1 MLGPDP
7 QGTCRDLLRTI
18 YRRRSVR
25 DYTAQVLEKETIETL
40 IDAAIQAPTARRQEP
55 WSFVVVQ
62 DKNVLNRLSESVKER
77 LRLEAE
83 AENDLGR
90 FCRPEFNIFY
100 TASTLVLICGKTQS
114 PSVEADCWL
123 AAENLILAACSMGL
137 GSCVIG
143 LAVDA
148 FNTPQWK
155 AEFNIP
161 ADTTAFAPIIL
172 GVPTAATP
180 EVPRKA
186 PLILAWR

>member
-1 MLGPDP
+1 MTEAVPA
-7 QGTCRDLLRTI
+7 GTCRDLLRAI
-18 YRRRSVR
+18 YQRRSVR
-25 DYTAQVLEKETIETL
+25 DYTAQALEKETLETL
-40 IDAAIQAPTARRQEP
+40 IDAATQAPTARRQEP

-83 AENDLGR
+83 AEKDLGR
-90 FCRPEFNIFY
+90 FCSPEFNIFY
-100 TASTLVLICGKTQS
+100 SASTLIVICGKTQS
-114 PSVEADCWL
+114 PLVEADCWL

-143 LAVDA
+143 LAVA
-148 FNTPQWK
+148 TLNTPQWK

-172 GVPTAATP
+172 GVPATAAP
-180 EVPRKA
+180 EVLRKE
-186 PLILAWR
+186 PVILAWR